1 MLCTLLGELRWVK
14 IRAQSNKKKH
24 IFAFIGDKNTV
35 HWFVKHIDIDLS
47 QYHEWESVPSFGISI
62 EKTLFLCILLIYQL
76 VDKRMQE
83 NSPQGNFDYLSI

>member
-1 MLCTLLGELRWVK
+1 MYFAGWIALSKNSGAE
-14 IRAQSNKKKH
+14 QQKKH

-76 VDKRMQE
+76 EDKRMQE